1 MLEDEE
7 ALAAGL
13 DATRPPKRFLPFAAG
28 LRNCIGQNL
37 AKMNAHATLAVLLS
51 RFSFQLPAE
60 VRPAADQIPLTL
72 LPFLLQTLA
81 PFELSAAC
89 DAISPA
95 PAVCMT
101 CPASPS
107 PSPSNLSVCVC
118 QLGIHTCLHPS
129 LLLPLLPDALPPP
142 ASGAADGAGCAV
154 GPARQ
159 QADHATKGW
168 AADAMH
174 PPTWRQLR

>member
-60 VRPAADQIPLTL
+60 VRPGGPDTTGSAAL
-72 LPFLLQTLA
+72 LA
-81 PFELSAAC
+81 PNTCPFRT
-89 DAISPA
+89 ISCLRCYFSCPSRMYDLPCQPQSQPFKPECVCVPARDPYLPA
-95 PAVCMT
+95 PLPAAAV
-101 CPASPS
+101 AS
-107 PSPSNLSVCVC
+107 
-118 QLGIHTCLHPS
+118 
-129 LLLPLLPDALPPP
+129 
-142 ASGAADGAGCAV
+142 
-154 GPARQ
+154 
-159 QADHATKGW
+159 
-168 AADAMH
+168 
-174 PPTWRQLR
+174 